1 MENENI
7 NKFIHFGCWNNL
19 NKKGNLQNVMN
30 SLNNY
35 LEQQSDVKLIIV
47 SGDNYYPDKKK
58 IDNDKKKKIIFT
70 NKLIEGFNLLP
81 KNIEIDM
88 ILGNHDLENDPTGQ
102 ELFVNDNG
110 NEYPENGTCEI
121 TKLEKMASKQNPNI
135 NYNLFKSRMLTPNTL
150 ILLIDSSMYYNDADV
165 SEFLPC
171 YDVFSERSH
180 GSLENLRN
188 HQNQFIYDTISQHP
202 NIKNLI
208 LVGHHPITGFKMK
221 KGKNKLMNDI
231 PNFYE
236 VLKNI
241 YDITSSN
248 NDIKYYYLCADYHS
262 YQSGNIS
269 LDFNNGTKMEILQYI
284 CGTGGTELDDDLN
297 YNDDK
302 LNGSNIVDQN
312 DLLTLNYSM
321 LQNVHV
327 NGFLECDIDSEER
340 FICNLIPTENMSGG
354 KKRKTRKHTKYTK
367 YTKSKKT
374 CKKCKKYKKCKKTC
388 RRNKKSKR
396 RK

>member
-1 MENENI
+1 MNNENMTI
-7 NKFIHFGCWNNL
+7 NKFVHFGCWNNL
-19 NKKGNLQNVMN
+19 NKKGNLSKVMN
-30 SLNNY
+30 ALNNY
-35 LEQQSDVKLIIV
+35 LEQQQDVNLIVV

-70 NKLIEGFNLLP
+70 DKLIEGFNLLP

-88 ILGNHDLENDPTGQ
+88 ILGNHDLENDPSGE

-110 NEYPENGTCEI
+110 NEYPERGSCEI
-121 TKLEKMASKQNPNI
+121 TKLEKKASKQNPNI
-135 NYNLFKSRMLTPNTL
+135 NFNLFKSRMLTPHTL
-150 ILLIDSSMYYNDADV
+150 IILVDSSMYYNDIDAQDFF
-165 SEFLPC
+165 SC
-171 YDVFSERSH
+171 YNEFSEIDH

-188 HQNQFIYDTISQHP
+188 YQNQFIYDTVSQHQ

-208 LVGHHPITGFKMK
+208 FVGHHPITGFKMK

-236 VLKNI
+236 VLKNV

-248 NDIKYYYLCADYHS
+248 FDIKYYYLCADYHS
-262 YQSGNIS
+262 YQSGNVI
-269 LDFNNGTKMEILQYI
+269 LNFKDGNKMEILQYI

-297 YNDDK
+297 YSDDN
-302 LNGSNIVDQN
+302 LNRLNIVDSN

-321 LQNVHV
+321 IENVH
-327 NGFLECDIDSEER
+327 NTGFLECIIDSEDN
-340 FICNLIPTENMSGG
+340 FNCNLITTENTSGG
-354 KKRKTRKHTKYTK
+354 KKRKTRKNKSR
-367 YTKSKKT
+367 KSKKSN
-374 CKKCKKYKKCKKTC
+374 KI
-388 RRNKKSKR
+388 RRNKTRRKKQKSKR